1 MPSSY
6 TLGKHFERFIAKLV
20 KSGRYASASEV
31 MRDSLRLLEEREKLR
46 KSKLD
51 ALRREI
57 AAGLASGPGEP
68 LDMKALKA
76 EARKQR
82 DASRYGA

>member
-6 TLGKHFERFIAKLV
+6 TLGKHFERFIGSLV

-31 MRDSLRLLEEREKLR
+31 MRDGLRLLEEREKLR
-46 KSKLD
+46 EAKLE
-51 ALRREI
+51 ALRRDI
-57 AAGLASGPGEP
+57 ATGLNSGPSEP
-68 LDMKALKA
+68 LDMAMLKA

-82 DASRYGA
+82 NAARHG